1 MQGKM
6 RHPKPVNLKLYGVDL
21 PWVKT
26 ATHLGHELSEECNM
40 EQDMKCKRGE
50 FIDQSTGVREAFS
63 FAQPNQ
69 ILEAV
74 RTYCCSLY
82 GAMTWSLF
90 TDKAKQVFNTW
101 STCVKLAWGVPRST
115 HTYLVDNL
123 LSAGIPSL
131 RLSILSRFCKFY
143 DSVRTSQS
151 LEVRLVASLASVDIR
166 SGTGSNLSGIRKEF
180 KLEPL
185 HNNMGLLRST
195 ILESTSAVPN
205 QDFWRIRCLKNFLE
219 QKYQLEATH
228 QDTSEM
234 TGLIDSICSS

>member
-1 MQGKM
+1 MWEALLILISALFIG
-6 RHPKPVNLKLYGVDL
+6 LILFYI
-21 PWVKT
+21 
-26 ATHLGHELSEECNM
+26 LG
-40 EQDMKCKRGE
+40 
-50 FIDQSTGVREAFS
+50 
-63 FAQPNQ
+63 
-69 ILEAV
+69 
-74 RTYCCSLY
+74 
-82 GAMTWSLF
+82 
-90 TDKAKQVFNTW
+90 
-101 STCVKLAWGVPRST
+101 
-115 HTYLVDNL
+115 NL

-185 HNNMGLLRST
+185 HNNLGLLRST